1 MELTLNTQI
10 FKVKWASLRLNVL
23 IQKTQISESKAK
35 LKVMRE

>member
-23 IQKTQISESKAK
+23 QKAQISESKAK